1 MVTQRQ
7 LPTKTLHYINNL
19 NLAIARQDPPWHR
32 GFATFYSMVT
42 QRQLPA
48 KTLHYIGTL
57 TLAMVCQYPPW
68 HGGVFNVFLHGHT
81 KAVACQDPPYLDT
94 LTLAFARHDPPWHG
108 GFFNFLFHD
117 HTNYRVQFSLISIVL
132 QSDWGLF
139 SFPRTKHSTKYV
151 IVRPDPGMNT
161 MRCRPHCKFSWVEY
175 ANAENLI
182 YHPSRTLFWPVLP
195 SRTVHV

>member
-1 MVTQRQ
+1 MQSLQDPPWHGGFPTFYSMVTQRQ

-32 GFATFYSMVT
+32 CFATFYSRVT

-57 TLAMVCQYPPW
+57 TLAIVCQYPPW
-68 HGGVFNVFLHGHT
+68 HGGVFNVLPQGHT
-81 KAVACQDPPYLDT
+81 KAFACQDIPLYRHT
-94 LTLAFARHDPPWHG
+94 LTLAFAHQDPPWH
-108 GFFNFLFHD
+108 NFLFHD

-139 SFPRTKHSTKYV
+139 SFPRTK
-151 IVRPDPGMNT
+151 
-161 MRCRPHCKFSWVEY
+161 
-175 ANAENLI
+175 
-182 YHPSRTLFWPVLP
+182 
-195 SRTVHV
+195 